1 MKIKKSLLLLLGSV
15 ISMVLIVYGCKQK
28 AAIGVNEVSSVSNVL
43 DGSGEI
49 YQVDTT
55 MSIIEW
61 IGSTPGNYKHRGTIK
76 LSVGQFTV
84 NNNQLTSG
92 TFTIDINS
100 ITNLDQSG
108 KDRANLESHLKEKDF
123 FEVEK
128 FPFGSFEITEIKA
141 DSTGKRVIG
150 NLTLK
155 QITNSIQIPVIIRID
170 EKSVLAETPAF
181 SIDRTKWG
189 IVYNSGIIGTIKD
202 DLINDEISLKL
213 KIVATKNRANP

>member
-1 MKIKKSLLLLLGSV
+1 MKIKKSLLLILGII
-15 ISMVLIVYGCKQK
+15 ISAGFVFYGCKKK
-28 AAIGVNEVSSVSNVL
+28 ATLVNEITTLSPAF
-43 DGSGEI
+43 DGSGEV

-84 NNNQLTSG
+84 SNNQLTSG

-170 EKSVLAETPAF
+170 EKSVLAETSAF

-202 DLINDEISLKL
+202 DLINDQISLKL

>member
-128 FPFGSFEITEIKA
+128 YPLGSFEITEIKA